1 MSDEN
6 TWNQGELNGA
16 RERAR
21 AQAKAFSEVVEPDPN
36 AGRESALPDNG
47 AGSGAIDL
55 PPGYHLELDT
65 TPIDERGPE
74 LDLPPNVR
82 TMINLL
88 NMRVRRI
95 E

>member
-1 MSDEN
+1 MTTAEP
-6 TWNQGELNGA
+6 
-16 RERAR
+16 ERA
-21 AQAKAFSEVVEPDPN
+21 KPV
-36 AGRESALPDNG
+36 ESALPDVG
-47 AGSGAIDL
+47 IGSGAIDL

-65 TPIDERGPE
+65 TSIRGERGPE
-74 LDLPPNVR
+74 LDLPPNAR

>member
-1 MSDEN
+1 MTTVEP
-6 TWNQGELNGA
+6 
-16 RERAR
+16 ERA
-21 AQAKAFSEVVEPDPN
+21 KPV
-36 AGRESALPDNG
+36 ESALPDNG

-65 TPIDERGPE
+65 TPIDDRGPE